1 MVIKIVLTSLH
12 KKKSM
17 NQISGLQDKIINL
30 ALYYGPKIGASLLV
44 FIIGLWVTNWVTR
57 IISKGMATR
66 GFDVSLQSFLS
77 SLISVSLKVMLL
89 VSVAGM
95 IGIQTTSFV
104 AILGAAGLAVG
115 LALQGSLANFAGG
128 VLTLVFKP
136 YKAGDLIEAQG
147 QFGEVTEI
155 QIFNTVMLTP
165 ENKTVIVPNGA
176 LSNGTIVNY
185 SRHGNLRVDI
195 VVAVE
200 PGSDISKVRRV
211 LLESMDKNTKVLKNP
226 APSVNVLKI
235 GDGMVTL
242 AVRPFSTVADYWDV
256 FFGVQEQI
264 KITFEQ
270 NNIQGPVPHQ
280 VVIHENA

>member
-1 MVIKIVLTSLH
+1 MEQFQSISDRIVY
-12 KKKSM
+12 
-17 NQISGLQDKIINL
+17 L
-30 ALYYGPKIGASLLV
+30 AMFYGPKIGSAVLV
-44 FIIGLWVTNWVTR
+44 FIIGLWLVNWATR
-57 IISKGMATR
+57 LMTKAMNRR

-147 QFGEVTEI
+147 QFGQVIEI
-155 QIFNTVMLTP
+155 QIFNTVLLSP
-165 ENKTVIVPNGA
+165 ENKTVIVPNGI

-185 SRHGNLRVDI
+185 SRHGNIRVDI
-195 VVAVE
+195 VVGVD
-200 PGSDISKVRRV
+200 PGTDISKARSVV
-211 LLESMDKNTKVLKNP
+211 MEAMQSNSKVLKEP
-226 APSVNVLKI
+226 APSVNVLKM
-235 GDGMVTL
+235 GDGMVSL

-264 KITFEQ
+264 KIAFEQ
-270 NNIQGPVPHQ
+270 NKIASPTPHR
-280 VVIHENA
+280 VVIHKNGMPA